1 MSLQQKVY
9 KYSNF
14 TAIAALIFFLG
25 LTAWLWMDSRH
36 DTQKNANERF
46 EFRVYEIKQV
56 IQQRM
61 QEYEKILLGG
71 VGLFDVAKPVTRQ
84 MWHDYVERLRISE
97 TSPGIQGIGFSILL
111 RPQDL
116 PSHQE
121 KVRREGYT
129 QYHVWPGGNRDLYT
143 SIVYLEPFS
152 GLNLRAFG
160 YDMYSEPVRQK
171 AMSKAMDSGLTA
183 LTGKVRL
190 VQEGNTAVQS
200 GFLMYV
206 PVYRKGVELNTVQE
220 RRSAIIGFVYSP
232 FRMNDLINGIFGSG
246 LTDIQLKIY
255 DGELPTKRELMYNS
269 GFKGEAKDTSK
280 NPLFRRSEQVI
291 INGHTWTLQFST
303 LPMFERTVDSQKSPI
318 ILFSGIIISLLF
330 AAVVKSLSSTRAR
343 ALALGVEINERK
355 RAEEAL
361 KESEERFRLIT
372 ENANDLVSVRKKE
385 GSFVYTSPSFSK
397 RLGFSPEELLN
408 MRISD
413 LVHPDEIAK
422 FINRVNP
429 SPVQFRIHTAKGEWI
444 WMEGTSSIMRMRD
457 EDFIL
462 GIAREITERK
472 MAEDALKEEMS
483 RAETLIKVSNT
494 FAELTLDYK
503 AVLENAAKIASELIG
518 DAAVVRL
525 ISDDN
530 KYLEPAAVYH
540 PDNEAVKLI
549 YEVLRSV
556 PQESGKGLSGRV
568 LATSESLIIQE
579 KELQENKNSI
589 RPEYTQYF
597 KKYGVNGILVVP
609 LKVGRQLIGTL
620 SLIRTRPGKPYTSK
634 DRSFLEELAN
644 RVAIAIANSRLHQE
658 KVHEIDER
666 RLAEEKLTKTLE
678 ELARSNSELENFAYV
693 ASHDLQEPL
702 RMISSYT
709 QLIAKRYKGQ
719 LDEKADQ
726 FIAFTVDGAKRMQQL
741 IHDLLE
747 YSRVATRG
755 KPFAAVDAGE
765 IIRTVLNNLQI
776 SIKNN
781 NAVITYGSLPR
792 VVGDDIQLM
801 QLFQNLISNS
811 MKFRSNKVPEITV
824 KAEDRGQEWLFSV
837 HDNGI
842 GIDPQF
848 KERIFI
854 IFQRLHEREE
864 YPGTG
869 IGLAV
874 CKKIVER
881 HGGRIWVESEPGEGS
896 TFFFT
901 LPKKTMD

>member
-1 MSLQQKVY
+1 MSLKQDVY

-14 TAIAALIFFLG
+14 TAITALIFFLG

-36 DTQKNANERF
+36 ETQKNANERF
-46 EFRVYEIKQV
+46 EFRAYEIRQA

-97 TSPGIQGIGFSILL
+97 TSPGIQGIGFTILL

-116 PSHQE
+116 VSHEE
-121 KVRREGYT
+121 KIRNEGYP
-129 QYHVWPGGNRDLYT
+129 QYHVWPKGNRDLYT
-143 SIVYLEPFS
+143 SIVFLEPFS
-152 GLNLRAFG
+152 GINLRAFG

-171 AMSKAMDSGLTA
+171 AMAMAMDSGVTT

-190 VQEGNTAVQS
+190 VQEGGTAVQA

-206 PVYRKGVELNTVQE
+206 PVYWKNVELNTVDE
-220 RRSAIIGFVYSP
+220 RRSALIGFVYSP
-232 FRMNDLINGIFGSG
+232 FRMNDLINGIFGHG
-246 LTDIQLKIY
+246 LSDIRLKIY
-255 DGELPTKRELMYNS
+255 DGELPSKNDIMYNS
-269 GFKGEAKDTSK
+269 GFKGEARDSNKT
-280 NPLFRRSEQVI
+280 PLFSRSEQII
-291 INGHTWTLQFST
+291 INDHTWTLQFST
-303 LPMFERTVDSQKSPI
+303 LPKFEKAVDNEKSPI

-330 AAVVKSLSSTRAR
+330 AAVVKSLSATRAR
-343 ALALGVEINERK
+343 ALALAVEINERK

-372 ENANDLVSVRKKE
+372 ENANDLISLRNMKGK
-385 GSFVYTSPSFSK
+385 FVYTSPSFSIK
-397 RLGFSPEELLN
+397 LGFSSEELLK
-408 MRISD
+408 MGLAD
-413 LVHPDEIAK
+413 LVHHEDLPVIGTLEHS
-422 FINRVNP
+422 
-429 SPVQFRIHTAKGEWI
+429 SPVQFRLHTAKGEWI
-444 WMEGTSSIMRMRD
+444 WMEGTSSILSMKD
-457 EDFIL
+457 EEFIL

-472 MAEDALKEEMS
+472 MAEEALKEEIF

-494 FAELTLDYK
+494 FAELSLDYK
-503 AVLENAAKIASELIG
+503 AVLDNAARIASELIG

-525 ISDDN
+525 ISDDKN
-530 KYLEPAAVYH
+530 YLEPVAVYH
-540 PDNEAVKLI
+540 PDKEASELI
-549 YEVLRSV
+549 YEVIKSA
-556 PQESGKGLSGRV
+556 PQEAGKGLSGKV
-568 LATSESLIIQE
+568 MSTSESLIIPE
-579 KELQENKNSI
+579 VELQDIKNSI
-589 RPEYTQYF
+589 RPEYIKYF
-597 KKYGVNGILVVP
+597 EKYGVHGILIVP
-609 LKVGRQLIGTL
+609 LKVGKQTIGTL
-620 SLIRTRPGKPYTSK
+620 TLLRTHTGRPYTAK
-634 DRSFLEELAN
+634 DRSFIEELAN
-644 RVAIAIANSRLHQE
+644 RIAIAIVNSRLHQE

-666 RLAEEKLTKTLE
+666 RMAEEKLNKTLE
-678 ELARSNSELENFAYV
+678 ELARSNTELENFAYV

-709 QLIAKRYKGQ
+709 QLLAKRYKGQ
-719 LDEKADQ
+719 LDAKADQ
-726 FIAFTVDGAKRMQQL
+726 FITFTVDGAKRMQQL

-755 KPFAAVDAGE
+755 KPFEPVDTGE
-765 IIRTVLNNLQI
+765 IIQTVMNNLQI
-776 SIKNN
+776 SIKKN
-781 NAVITYGSLPR
+781 NAIIKYDSLPW

-811 MKFRSNKVPEITV
+811 MKFKSNKVPEIDV
-824 KAEDRGQEWLFSV
+824 KAEDRGYEWLFSV

-842 GIDPQF
+842 GIDLQF

-881 HGGRIWVESEPGEGS
+881 HGGHIWVESEPGEGS
-896 TFFFT
+896 TFYFT
-901 LPKKTMD
+901 LPKRIPG